1 MDVIIIKIPRRDKI
15 ILGAGMH
22 QRELFEEAEQVM
34 KKELISY
41 EEESVRGLNK
51 LQLQKSLQPALQWN
65 SEMTAR

>member
-1 MDVIIIKIPRRDKI
+1 MDVIIIKIPRDKI

-41 EEESVRGLNK
+41 EEDLFED
-51 LQLQKSLQPALQWN
+51 
-65 SEMTAR
+65 